1 MPSKVIVSGRSPR
14 GESLLRLWKACFICH
29 TIQKNVGIIATQ
41 PILAEIATMFKV
53 PPYHPISV
61 PARGIRGAFSLGT
74 LALFVLEAV
83 LVDEDA
89 VLCFQKSFD
98 EFLIVMGVGFRF
110 VWYLAHIL
118 GRVHVIGGCT

>member
-1 MPSKVIVSGRSPR
+1 MRSKVIVSGRSPR
-14 GESLLRLWKACFICH
+14 GESPLRLWEASITWH

-41 PILAEIATMFKV
+41 PFLAEIATMLKV
-53 PPYHPISV
+53 PPNHSISV
-61 PARGIRGAFSLGT
+61 PAGVIRGAFSLGT

-89 VLCFQKSFD
+89 VLCFQKGFD
-98 EFLIVMGVGFRF
+98 EFQIVMGAGFRF